1 VLNGR
6 KMGDFK
12 GICGSV
18 RGLHLYLCWLKC
30 KPMALHL
37 ELKFNLPEK
46 GLGSKTKVVG
56 TGASWGLLLS
66 NPVFP
71 FALSPALGLRAPAGL
86 R

>member
-1 VLNGR
+1 
-6 KMGDFK
+6 MGDFK
-12 GICGSV
+12 GICGSA
-18 RGLHLYLCWLKC
+18 RGLLLYLGWLKC
-30 KPMALHL
+30 KPVTLCL

-46 GLGSKTKVVG
+46 GIGSKTKVVG
-56 TGASWGLLLS
+56 PGAPWGLLLS